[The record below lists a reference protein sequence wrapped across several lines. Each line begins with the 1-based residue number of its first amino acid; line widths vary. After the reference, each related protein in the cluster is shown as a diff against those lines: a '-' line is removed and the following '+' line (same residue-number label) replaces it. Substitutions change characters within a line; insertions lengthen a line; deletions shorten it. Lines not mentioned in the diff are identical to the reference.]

1 MTTIP
6 KPRFEKKRLE
16 TLYRQSNIGFSGNLA
31 VALCIGFLFWQKF
44 QSLFILFWLLAM
56 LAVLF
61 WRFRI
66 TRGFKTADRKTI
78 SPKIWFLRY
87 GICMA
92 LTGIL
97 WGSFGIYADFTASQL
112 YLSITL
118 ITLSGIVAAAV
129 ATTAASIPT
138 FLVFSI
144 PILLPFG
151 MLLMFS
157 GEFEK
162 TILGILVVLYL
173 GVTTQAARRLNNV
186 IMESL
191 TYRYEKI
198 QLLNDLQNEKKQVMG
213 LNKQLERDIEKRK
226 LTEKEKER
234 LIAELQKAL
243 GEVKTLSGL
252 IPICAHC
259 KKVRDDK
266 GYWNQIESYIHERS
280 DADFSHSICPACAK
294 ILYPDIEI

>member
-6 KPRFEKKRLE
+6 KSKFEKKRLE
-16 TLYRQSNIGFSGNLA
+16 TLYRQSSLGFSGNLA
-31 VALCIGFLFWQKF
+31 VALCMGLLFWQKF
-44 QSLFILFWLLAM
+44 QSRFILFWLLAM

-61 WRFRI
+61 WRFWLAIR
-66 TRGFKTADRKTI
+66 FKTTDRKTI

-87 GICMA
+87 GICMV

-118 ITLSGIVAAAV
+118 LTLSGLVAAAV

-151 MLLMFS
+151 ILLVFS
-157 GEFEK
+157 GDFER
-162 TILGILVVLYL
+162 TVLGTLVILYL
-173 GVTTQAARRLNNV
+173 GVTTQAARRLNRV

-191 TYRYEKI
+191 TYRYEKV
-198 QLLNDLQNEKKQVMG
+198 QLLNDLQAEKKHVTG
-213 LNKQLERDIEKRK
+213 LNKQLERDIEQRKR
-226 LTEKEKER
+226 TEKEKER
-234 LIAELQKAL
+234 LITQLQKAL

-252 IPICAHC
+252 IPICAQC

-294 ILYPDIEI
+294 ILYPDIKI

>member
-6 KPRFEKKRLE
+6 KSKFEKKRLE
-16 TLYRQSNIGFSGNLA
+16 TLYRQSNTGFLGNLA
-31 VALCIGFLFWQKF
+31 VSLCMGLLFWQKF

-61 WRFRI
+61 WRFWI
-66 TRGFKTADRKTI
+66 TRRFKTADQKTI

-92 LTGIL
+92 MAGIL

-118 ITLSGIVAAAV
+118 ITLSGLVAAAV
-129 ATTAASIPT
+129 ATSAASIPT
-138 FLVFSI
+138 FLAFSI

-151 MLLMFS
+151 MLLVSS

-162 TILGILVVLYL
+162 TILGILVVVYL
-173 GVTTQAARRLNNV
+173 GVTTQAARRLNSV

-191 TYRYEKI
+191 TYRYEKM
-198 QLLNDLQNEKKQVMG
+198 QLLNDLQAEKKQVMG
-213 LNKQLERDIEKRK
+213 LNKLLERDIEKRK
-226 LTEKEKER
+226 LTEKDKER
-234 LIAELQKAL
+234 LILQLQKAL
-243 GEVKTLSGL
+243 SEVKTLSGL
-252 IPICAHC
+252 IPICAQC

-280 DADFSHSICPACAK
+280 DADFSHSICPDCAK
-294 ILYPDIEI
+294 ILYPDIKL